1 MFICFMH
8 RLLEIWG
15 MHTIMHNK
23 SSANLHYFI
32 KLCKR
37 LQKKNIKYYFLYV
50 LQHKI
55 SDNACA
61 REKKIVLVEAI
72 LCVAGLNIYGNNKK

>member
-15 MHTIMHNK
+15 MHTIMHTK
-23 SSANLHYFI
+23 SSAKLHYFI

-37 LQKKNIKYYFLYV
+37 LQKKNINITFYMFYNIKQVITL
-50 LQHKI
+50 
-55 SDNACA
+55 A
-61 REKKIVLVEAI
+61 RVKK
-72 LCVAGLNIYGNNKK
+72 K

>member
-15 MHTIMHNK
+15 MHTIMHTK
-23 SSANLHYFI
+23 SSAKLHYFI

-37 LQKKNIKYYFLYV
+37 LQKKNINITFYMLYNIKQV
-50 LQHKI
+50 ITL
-55 SDNACA
+55 A
-61 REKKIVLVEAI
+61 RVKK
-72 LCVAGLNIYGNNKK
+72 K